1 MKIYKIG
8 EVNYGEFKTEFKI
21 TEKVKK
27 YLDKEDYALAS
38 LLPNGWEWYEV
49 ELFENISDDKGIPEK
64 KYGKNFEVIYYA
76 IAEALENFDW
86 DNENS
91 KHQQKWVSNEIKI
104 KGKFISDTTT
114 TINGT
119 PKNRNKE
126 LEIRYS
132 TYTKNK

>member
-1 MKIYKIG
+1 M
-8 EVNYGEFKTEFKI
+8 
-21 TEKVKK
+21 
-27 YLDKEDYALAS
+27 AS

-49 ELFENISDDKGIPEK
+49 ELFENLDDENTGKPNK

-76 IAEALENFDW
+76 IAEAIENSDW

-91 KHQQKWVSNEIKI
+91 KHQQKWISDEIKE
-104 KGKFISDTTT
+104 KGKFISDTTSG
-114 TINGT
+114 INGT
-119 PKNRNKE
+119 PKNKNKN